1 MRPKYE
7 VPSHL
12 RSMYAMVAV
21 QSMEVGTYHFTR
33 GPKSQVPSPNYDMD
47 AYMATLSEGE
57 ARDLCW
63 ELGQAKKIDP
73 TLNTSI
79 VNVFA

>member
-1 MRPKYE
+1 MVKNVSWDENMYKLVHKGQFTW

-21 QSMEVGTYHFTR
+21 QSMKVGTYHFTR
-33 GPKSQVPSPNYDMD
+33 GPKSQVLSPNYDMD

-57 ARDLCW
+57 ARDLC
-63 ELGQAKKIDP
+63 
-73 TLNTSI
+73 
-79 VNVFA
+79 